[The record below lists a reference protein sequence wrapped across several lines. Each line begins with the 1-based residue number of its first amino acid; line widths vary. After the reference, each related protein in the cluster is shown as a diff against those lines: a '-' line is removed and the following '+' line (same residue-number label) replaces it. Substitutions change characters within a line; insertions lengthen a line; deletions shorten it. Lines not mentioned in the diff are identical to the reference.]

1 MCGRVCKYIYTNTH
15 THTHR
20 LYKCI
25 VGMHV
30 VEECEFVCVC
40 VCRFSYDLL
49 TCVSRGS
56 ARDEPKNNYS
66 NNNHPKCKFTDHA
79 AAAGDGL
86 AGRHAELPDCLRCG
100 HTHSHTGCLLFH
112 LFSFIFCQPKGG
124 GIVLSMFYV
133 FNP

>member
-1 MCGRVCKYIYTNTH
+1 MWAGVQIH
-15 THTHR
+15 
-20 LYKCI
+20 LYKHTQAIQMYSWHACSRR
-25 VGMHV
+25 VRV
-30 VEECEFVCVC
+30 RVCVC